1 NSMIAAY
8 ARLGSIEETQRLF
21 DQMPVKDMVSWTTLI
36 SLYAQKGDLTK
47 AKLLSIATQA
57 FRSMEME
64 GIELNPAAFSKIL
77 AGCSHAGLIS
87 ESLSYFS
94 SMGENYDMVASKEHY
109 CSLVD
114 ALGRSGKLG
123 EARDLIDNMPFIAD
137 VVVCGSLLASCE
149 RSSNLNVGRDIAKNI
164 LSIDPRNGSS
174 CVALANTIAQ

>member
-1 NSMIAAY
+1 TSMLSAY
-8 ARLGSIEETQRLF
+8 ALSGHLDEAKVVF
-21 DQMPVKDMVSWTTLI
+21 DRMPDRDVVTWTAMVSA
-36 SLYAQKGDLTK
+36 YAQAGHISEALRIFDESPEFT
-47 AKLLSIATQA
+47 I
-57 FRSMEME
+57 
-64 GIELNPAAFSKIL
+64 LNPAAFSKIL
-77 AGCSHAGLIS
+77 AGCSHAGLVS

-94 SMGENYDMVASKEHY
+94 SMGENYEMVASKEHY

-174 CVALANTIAQ
+174 CVALANTIA